1 MNTPSQISGFPC
13 AYPPRSY
20 EIQLKDHIL
29 GIAVGLTEW
38 IQRELTRLQKN
49 ELPRHC
55 QSYETLIEV
64 IDDPTRFQM
73 SDSITNSN
81 HNCCSDCEDD
91 EISDNENRGSCG
103 SLSPKKSDKN
113 INSETQNKYKS
124 MSPPPIWLCRVF
136 VDLIRYCN
144 RGSTTI
150 HTTSAPRL
158 LLNEF
163 EKLRNDKRSGKAI
176 DVQLFKKKLLTILFG
191 KIQLTQYLVKSWKAM
206 CEWVSNYQIDDI
218 EWLELSQNAYFIAQ
232 RLCIYETTHH
242 RLQQQHRQNKK
253 SKSTPLFDTSSLS

>member
-1 MNTPSQISGFPC
+1 MDTPGQISNFPC

-29 GIAVGLTEW
+29 GMAVGLNEW
-38 IQRELTRLQKN
+38 IQRELARLRRN
-49 ELPRHC
+49 EMPRHC
-55 QSYETLIEV
+55 ESYDTLIDV
-64 IDDPTRFQM
+64 IDDPTRFQSM
-73 SDSITNSN
+73 EAVSN
-81 HNCCSDCEDD
+81 MNQGCCCDDDGISDD
-91 EISDNENRGSCG
+91 ENVSSSNCTFASDPDRNVK
-103 SLSPKKSDKN
+103 P
-113 INSETQNKYKS
+113 ETQSKS
-124 MSPPPIWLCRVF
+124 KTMSPPPIWLCRMF

-150 HTTSAPRL
+150 HTTSAPKL

-163 EKLRNDKRSGKAI
+163 EKIGNDKRRGSTI
-176 DVQLFKKKLLTILFG
+176 NIQLFKERLLAILFG

-206 CEWVSNYQIDDI
+206 CEWVSNSQIHDS

-242 RLQQQHRQNKK
+242 RLQQQYRQNKR
-253 SKSTPLFDTSSLS
+253 SQSTPLVNTHSIV